1 MRMLPWPYK
10 IPGAE
15 MMRRDLAIDDD
26 GSRSSASS
34 ARRRRSAKDAVK
46 VCLLKR

>member
-1 MRMLPWPYK
+1 
-10 IPGAE
+10 